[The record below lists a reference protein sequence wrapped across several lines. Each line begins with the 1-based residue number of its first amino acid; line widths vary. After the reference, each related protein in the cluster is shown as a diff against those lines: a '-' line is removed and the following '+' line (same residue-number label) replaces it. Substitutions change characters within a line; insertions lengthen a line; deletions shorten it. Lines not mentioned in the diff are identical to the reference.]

1 MSSNHVSK
9 LNRLRWALLQIWKV
23 EFQIWKVEFQI
34 WKVEFQ
40 IWKVEFPSS
49 GSTSCCNTKN
59 NLQPR
64 QLALLAFRRETV
76 V

>member
-9 LNRLRWALLQIWKV
+9 LNRLRWALL
-23 EFQIWKVEFQI
+23 QI